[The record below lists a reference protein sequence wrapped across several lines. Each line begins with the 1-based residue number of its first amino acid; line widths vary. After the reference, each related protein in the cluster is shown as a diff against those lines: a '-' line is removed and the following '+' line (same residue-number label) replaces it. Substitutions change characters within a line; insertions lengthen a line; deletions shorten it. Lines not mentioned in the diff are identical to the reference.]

1 MERRFASL
9 LFLIGGQP
17 GIAIL
22 SVQMEEGTRILLV
35 DSGGLFQNELDD
47 ETPWMGYNPV
57 HPIWNA
63 GTSGGD
69 LL

>member
-22 SVQMEEGTRILLV
+22 NVQTEEGARFSPV
-35 DSGGLFQNELDD
+35 GAVGLFQNARGD
-47 ETPWMGYNPV
+47 ETP
-57 HPIWNA
+57 
-63 GTSGGD
+63 
-69 LL
+69 